1 VFVDPL
7 AGLLTTVAS
16 VSQIHGAY
24 ESKLLER
31 NGLDNEIGAA
41 HHCLEGLEKARTT
54 TGSLEC
60 TLVGL
65 LSVVDSFLEVCT
77 SIKNTFRTMQ
87 TNFDLVS
94 TSLHA
99 TCSSSAGDG
108 FLWAIEDLQKA
119 YEVWEMIAEC
129 ACEFQSEEFLKVC
142 VRRE

>member
-1 VFVDPL
+1 VFVNPL
-7 AGLLTTVAS
+7 AGLLTTAAS
-16 VSQIHGAY
+16 VSQIHKAY
-24 ESKLLER
+24 ESKRLER
-31 NGLDNEIGAA
+31 NGLDNEIEAT
-41 HHCLEGLEKARTT
+41 HNCLGGLEKAKITT
-54 TGSLEC
+54 ESLEC
-60 TLVGL
+60 TLAGL

-87 TNFDLVS
+87 TNFDFVS

-99 TCSSSAGDG
+99 TCNSSAGDG